1 MQKRRLRVTLAVD
14 LTGAELVSELSQ
26 EGDSISVRLLIR
38 EAARIVDRLAKLDLI
53 LSGDVAT
60 WMRVVTARD
69 SVIEVRVDH
78 ALAEAR
84 QQTTA
89 LRHLL
94 VEIDRQRGGV
104 PAGGDGDQD
113 GLDGL

>member
-1 MQKRRLRVTLAVD
+1 MTLAVD
-14 LTGAELVSELSQ
+14 LSGAELVSELSL
-26 EGDSISVRLLIR
+26 EGDSITVRLLIR

-94 VEIDRQRGGV
+94 VEIDRQRGGAPV
-104 PAGGDGDQD
+104 GGDGDQD

>member
-1 MQKRRLRVTLAVD
+1 MTLAVD
-14 LTGAELVSELSQ
+14 LSGAELVSELSQ
-26 EGDSISVRLLIR
+26 DGDSITVRLLIR

-53 LSGDVAT
+53 LSGDVPT

-94 VEIDRQRGGV
+94 VEIDRQRGGA
-104 PAGGDGDQD
+104 PGATGGDED

>member
-1 MQKRRLRVTLAVD
+1 MTLAVN
-14 LTGAELVSELSQ
+14 LSGADLVSELSR
-26 EGDSISVRLLIR
+26 EGDSVTLKLLIR

-53 LSGDVAT
+53 LSGDVST
-60 WMRVVTARD
+60 WMKVVTARD

-104 PAGGDGDQD
+104 LAGADGAGDD
-113 GLDGL
+113 GLAGL